1 MQKSQDLLLQIGE
14 IFVST
19 KLGRII
25 TDRGRFITNR
35 DGYYK
40 SGQII
45 EIGAQNVSIEVR
57 HFY

>member
-35 DGYYK
+35 DSYYK